1 MHVCA
6 CACMCM
12 CVCTC
17 IVWAC
22 MCVCMHACMW
32 ACMCARVCM
41 CVRTRLCVSV
51 HVCASVHE
59 HTCMCVCAHTC
70 VCVYESEGGREVH
83 GRRGRLWRQ
92 LTAIFFESF
101 KEVQTFFISSSSNFT
116 TFSIFSTSPCSLPLI
131 TWKRITKGRNASCL
145 SDLTAVA
152 AFRDFTSKELN
163 TETLHPSH
171 PFSSAHFPS
180 PWHPSFAA
188 SPPHPTTLKNRHSRV
203 SYGEGCCEEINKNT
217 DFESNI
223 IALETHALT
232 YGISFSSH
240 TLTRHFWNS

>member
-1 MHVCA
+1 MHVH
-6 CACMCM
+6 
-12 CVCTC
+12 VCLH
-17 IVWAC
+17 
-22 MCVCMHACMW
+22 MH
-32 ACMCARVCM
+32 
-41 CVRTRLCVSV
+41 CVSV
-51 HVCASVHE
+51 HVCVHARMHVSE
-59 HTCMCVCAHTC
+59 HVCERACVRACACVCAHACECSCVCERAWAHVHVCVCAHTC

-188 SPPHPTTLKNRHSRV
+188 SP
-203 SYGEGCCEEINKNT
+203 
-217 DFESNI
+217 
-223 IALETHALT
+223 
-232 YGISFSSH
+232 H
-240 TLTRHFWNS
+240 TPQP